1 MKHSVIKSTRIAILS
16 VLTIGFM
23 LVSVAQAKD
32 FNLIKSCQ
40 ALSDKLEDH
49 ADSACY
55 VYIQGFLDGAVL
67 TDAKIMQ
74 GIEKRSNMSEF
85 SQRVIRNR
93 LGTKRGS
100 TPDTY
105 LAEFCLATEKASIQD
120 IMTVIRVVQSS
131 KAENLQAGDL
141 IYDAVRTSFPCPRD
155 LYK

>member
-1 MKHSVIKSTRIAILS
+1 
-16 VLTIGFM
+16 M
-23 LVSVAQAKD
+23 LVSVVQAKD

-67 TDAKIMQ
+67 TDSKIMQ

-85 SQRVIRNR
+85 SQRVIKNR
-93 LGTKRGS
+93 LGKKRGS

-105 LAEFCLATEKASIQD
+105 LAEFCLATEKASMQD
-120 IMTVIRVVQSS
+120 ILTVIRVVQSS
-131 KAENLQAGDL
+131 KAKDLEPGEL
-141 IYDAVRTSFPCPRD
+141 IYKAVRASFPCPRD
-155 LYK
+155 LY